1 VARFFPHSQDVLT
14 PRNPIA
20 HPRVPVREGDRIG
33 GYRLLRQIGEGGMG
47 VVWMATHGVLGRR
60 AAIKILRPEYSTQHD
75 TVTRFFNEACAAA
88 ALSDPG
94 IIQVFDVGRHDGAA
108 FIVME
113 LLDGETLDARVKREG
128 VLPVIPALRLCRQVA
143 IAIGAAHERGII
155 HRDLKPE
162 NIFVVRDPEVAGAE
176 RAKVLDFG
184 VAKLAANIGR
194 HHRTV
199 TSVVVGT
206 PRFMSPEQCRGAGPV
221 DQRSDIY
228 SLGCVLFTLMVGRP
242 PFDTMATGVLIMQHM
257 SDPPPRP
264 SSLAPNVPAE
274 VDALILRCLAKE
286 PADRYASGTELADA
300 IDALLAAPAVV
311 NAPLPAPVA
320 PAISPTATTLDQLPT
335 YVTPPSL
342 PLVSRRRKRRYARV
356 AAGLLAIAAAVV
368 IAVVSRGQRESSAAT
383 PGTVAAKPQAAEPAA
398 PAANPRA
405 AQARSQL
412 RALLAAFSS
421 WAAEHPDA
429 PCPTAAGLGAAVDP
443 WGRAFEVTCTDQPA
457 EQVVGAR
464 SAGPDGAMGSDDDL
478 VSWKLDDATKLAP
491 GPRWRATAPKPPET
505 TEPAPP
511 APVREHKP
519 RGKFRKIP
527 PAGAR
532 PRSDDILDQDG
543 DGIPDRRR

>member
-1 VARFFPHSQDVLT
+1 M
-14 PRNPIA
+14 
-20 HPRVPVREGDRIG
+20 REGDRIG
-33 GYRLLRQIGEGGMG
+33 GYRLVRQIGEGGMG

-60 AAIKILRPEYSTQHD
+60 AAIKILRPEFSTQHD

-128 VLPVIPALRLCRQVA
+128 VLPVVPALRLCRQVA

-162 NIFVVRDPEVAGAE
+162 NIFVVRDPEVTGGE

-184 VAKLAANIGR
+184 VAKLAGNIGR
-194 HHRTV
+194 HYRTV

-206 PRFMSPEQCRGAGPV
+206 PRYMSPEQCRGAGPV

-228 SLGCVLFTLMVGRP
+228 SLGCVLFTLVVGRP

-274 VDALILRCLAKE
+274 LDELILRCLAKE
-286 PADRYASGTELADA
+286 PADRHPSGTALADA
-300 IDALLAAPAVV
+300 IDALLGAPAVI
-311 NAPLPAPVA
+311 NAPPPAPVV
-320 PAISPTATTLDQLPT
+320 PALPPTATTLDQLLT

-342 PLVSRRRKRRYARV
+342 PLASRRRKKRYAR
-356 AAGLLAIAAAVV
+356 IAAALLVIAAAAV

-383 PGTVAAKPQAAEPAA
+383 PGPVAAKPQAAEPDP
-398 PAANPRA
+398 PAADPRP

-412 RALLAAFSS
+412 RALLSAFPA
-421 WAAEHPDA
+421 WAAEHREA
-429 PCPTAAGLGAAVDP
+429 LCPTAAGLGAALDP
-443 WGRAFEVTCTDQPA
+443 WGRAFDVTCTDQPSD
-457 EQVVGAR
+457 QGVGAR
-464 SAGPDGAMGSDDDL
+464 SAGPDGAMRTEDDV
-478 VSWKLDDATKLAP
+478 VSWSLDDATKLAP
-491 GPRWRATAPKPPET
+491 GPRWHSMAAKPPET

-511 APVREHKP
+511 PPVREQK
-519 RGKFRKIP
+519 RRATFRKTP
-527 PAGAR
+527 PAPER
-532 PRSDDILDQDG
+532 PKPDDILDVDG

>member
-1 VARFFPHSQDVLT
+1 
-14 PRNPIA
+14 
-20 HPRVPVREGDRIG
+20 
-33 GYRLLRQIGEGGMG
+33 MG

-88 ALSDPG
+88 AISDPG

-128 VLPVIPALRLCRQVA
+128 VLPVVPALRLCRQVA

-162 NIFVVRDPEVAGAE
+162 NIFVVRDPEVTGGE

-184 VAKLAANIGR
+184 VAKLAGNIGR

-206 PRFMSPEQCRGAGPV
+206 PRYMSPEQCRGAGPV

-264 SSLAPNVPAE
+264 SSIAPNVPAE
-274 VDALILRCLAKE
+274 VDELILRCLAKE
-286 PADRYASGTELADA
+286 PADRYASGTEIADA
-300 IDALLAAPAVV
+300 IDALLTAPAVV
-311 NAPLPAPVA
+311 NAALPTPVV
-320 PAISPTATTLDQLPT
+320 PAIPPTATTLDQLLT
-335 YVTPPSL
+335 YATPPSL
-342 PLVSRRRKRRYARV
+342 PLASRRRKRRYAR
-356 AAGLLAIAAAVV
+356 IAAALLVV
-368 IAVVSRGQRESSAAT
+368 AAAAVIVVVSRGQRESSAAT
-383 PGTVAAKPQAAEPAA
+383 SGTVAAKPQAAEPQAA
-398 PAANPRA
+398 EPDPAAAVDPRV

-412 RALLAAFSS
+412 RALLAAFSG
-421 WAAEHPDA
+421 WAAEHPHA
-429 PCPTAAGLGAAVDP
+429 TCPGAAELGARLDP
-443 WGRAFEVTCTDQPA
+443 WGGAFEVTCTDQPA
-457 EQVVGAR
+457 DQVVGAR
-464 SAGPDGAMGSDDDL
+464 SAGPDGAMGTEDDL
-478 VSWKLDDATKLAP
+478 ASWTLDDARKLAP
-491 GPRWRATAPKPPET
+491 GPRWRASSPKSPENV
-505 TEPAPP
+505 EPARPAP
-511 APVREHKP
+511 APVRDP
-519 RGKFRKIP
+519 MRRGTFKKRTP

-532 PRSDDILDQDG
+532 PKADDILDVDG

>member
-1 VARFFPHSQDVLT
+1 
-14 PRNPIA
+14 
-20 HPRVPVREGDRIG
+20 
-33 GYRLLRQIGEGGMG
+33 MG

-60 AAIKILRPEYSTQHD
+60 AAIKILRPEYSTQND

-88 ALSDPG
+88 AISDPG
-94 IIQVFDVGRHDGAA
+94 IIQVFDVGRHNGAA

-162 NIFVVRDPEVAGAE
+162 NIFVVRDPEVTGGE

-184 VAKLAANIGR
+184 VAKLAGNIGR
-194 HHRTV
+194 HYKTV

-206 PRFMSPEQCRGAGPV
+206 PRYMSPEQCRGAGPV

-274 VDALILRCLAKE
+274 VDELIVRCLAKE
-286 PADRYASGTELADA
+286 PDDRFTSGTELAHA
-300 IDALLAAPAVV
+300 IDALLTAPAVIH
-311 NAPLPAPVA
+311 APLPTPVV
-320 PAISPTATTLDQLPT
+320 PAIPPSATTLDQLVT

-342 PLVSRRRKRRYARV
+342 PLASRRRKKLYRR
-356 AAGLLAIAAAVV
+356 IAAAALAVAVAAVIIVV
-368 IAVVSRGQRESSAAT
+368 TRGQRASSAAT
-383 PGTVAAKPQAAEPAA
+383 PGVMIAAKPQTSEPESA
-398 PAANPRA
+398 PAAIADR
-405 AQARSQL
+405 QARSQF
-412 RALLAAFSS
+412 RALLAAFAS
-421 WAAEHPDA
+421 WADTHREA
-429 PCPTAAGLGAAVDP
+429 PCPTAAELGAAPDP
-443 WGRAFEVTCTDQPA
+443 WGHAFEVTCTDQPA
-457 EQVVGAR
+457 DQMMGAR
-464 SAGPDGAMGSDDDL
+464 SAGPDGAMQTDDDL
-478 VSWKLDDATKLAP
+478 VSWTLEDARKLVHGA
-491 GPRWRATAPKPPET
+491 RWRGAPKPP
-505 TEPAPP
+505 TESVPAPP
-511 APVREHKP
+511 PPP
-519 RGKFRKIP
+519 RDRPRRGSFRKPSP
-527 PAGAR
+527 PAAQ
-532 PRSDDILDQDG
+532 PKPDEILDIDG